1 MKKYE
6 FYNETF
12 NVNFELVLFKHDN
25 GEECDKINEYLT
37 GKNLDY
43 SSSCENINN
52 SNAFC
57 IWFQSENLISIIVNT
72 SRFKKGKEGAT
83 KALLVLQH
91 ECNHFRQYTLEG
103 IDETITRTDLEAHL
117 AASDWAFKKCMS
129 TKFFKSL
136 LK

>member
-1 MKKYE
+1 MKKYKWH
-6 FYNETF
+6 NETF
-12 NVNFELVLFKHDN
+12 NVNFELVLFEHDN
-25 GEECDKINEYLT
+25 GKECDKVNEYLT

-43 SSSCENINN
+43 SASCDNINN

-57 IWFQSENLISIIVNT
+57 IWFQRENLISIVMNT
-72 SRFKKGKEGAT
+72 DRFKKGKEGSA
-83 KALLVLQH
+83 KALRVLQH

-103 IDETITRTDLEAHL
+103 IDETITKTDLEAHL
-117 AASDWAFKKCMS
+117 AVSDWAFKKCMS